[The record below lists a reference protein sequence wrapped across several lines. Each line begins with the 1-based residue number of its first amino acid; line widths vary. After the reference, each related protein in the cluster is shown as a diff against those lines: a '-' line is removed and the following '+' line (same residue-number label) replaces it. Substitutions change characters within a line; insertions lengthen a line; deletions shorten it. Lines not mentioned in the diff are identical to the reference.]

1 MRSIDRLGITVSV
14 VVLGLL
20 VSTFVPL
27 PSQGIVLVLFG
38 SELALRLSGAMQVGL
53 ILVPLVC
60 AGVDSA
66 MRANPR
72 SRSQPP
78 AHRVALW
85 MLPALVVIVSSIVLG
100 HLAWWGH
107 GLAFIGLTG
116 LVLAV
121 VMVLQRRTATPGD
134 ESNRVARVGLN
145 AVAFAVGLILFV
157 TLYGSRLRSIL
168 SSMGVLLVSGMLALE
183 LLGTVRGT
191 IGYTWLYVGITGVL
205 MGELAWALSYCS
217 LEPAIGG
224 GFLLLAFYTLTGLM
238 QQHLRGRLSKRVI
251 VEFGAV
257 CAIGL
262 VLLTS
267 IAGRLSPSTG

>member
-1 MRSIDRLGITVSV
+1 MRSTDRLGITVSV

-27 PSQGIVLVLFG
+27 PSQGLVLVLFG
-38 SELALRLSGAMQVGL
+38 SELALRLSGAVQVAL

-60 AGVDSA
+60 AGVDSV
-66 MRANPR
+66 MRAHP
-72 SRSQPP
+72 RSQPP

-85 MLPALVVIVSSIVLG
+85 MLPTLVVIVSFVVLG

-168 SSMGVLLVSGMLALE
+168 STVGVLLVSGMLALE
-183 LLGTVRGT
+183 LLRTVRRT
-191 IGYTWLYVGITGVL
+191 TGYTWLYVGLTGVL

-267 IAGRLSPSTG
+267 IAGGLSPSTG